1 MVNKHNIDSD
11 VDQPSDRTGKT
22 YPETFVVIDVYLY
35 FPCEYNIS
43 WQETMNTESLQ
54 YTSSLATRPQ

>member
-43 WQETMNTESLQ
+43 WQETMNTES
-54 YTSSLATRPQ
+54 P